1 MPQLIKS
8 TQGIVYDNNT
18 SNVVYVKSIEGEI
31 QREDYINVYGLVA
44 YLQNLTKSEETEL
57 LVKPLSFGLKNS
69 KNIPVRTL
77 NINY

>member
-8 TQGIVYDNNT
+8 TQGIIYDNNT
-18 SNVVYVKSIEGEI
+18 SNVSYVKSIESEI

-44 YLQNLTKSEETEL
+44 YLQNLTRAEETEAL
-57 LVKPLSFGLKNS
+57 TKPLSYGLKNS
-69 KNIPVRTL
+69 KNIQIRTL